1 MAVEWAAGS
10 VPWAAA
16 DPPHWLPR
24 QVKGFGA
31 LRKAGAG
38 VAGNEGLG
46 VVMSVGS
53 GVTDL
58 KKDDFVVPSGAGFGA

>member
-1 MAVEWAAGS
+1 M
-10 VPWAAA
+10 
-16 DPPHWLPR
+16 
-24 QVKGFGA
+24 KGFGG

-58 KKDDFVVPSGAGFGA
+58 KVDDFVVPSGAGFGAWHLTAVCRELVASPATT